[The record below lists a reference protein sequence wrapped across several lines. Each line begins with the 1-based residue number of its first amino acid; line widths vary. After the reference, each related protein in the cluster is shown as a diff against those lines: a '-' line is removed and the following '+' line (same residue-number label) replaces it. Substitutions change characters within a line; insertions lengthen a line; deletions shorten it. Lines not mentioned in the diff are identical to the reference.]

1 MNICGLHDK
10 ASCSSKE
17 LRIQS
22 TKCKYKWP
30 HLLTAGGFI
39 LQVMM
44 CFEQQH
50 LDTETGCDTDQSQQT
65 TWWIESEGEEW
76 RGEEAMYSHT
86 HKLIHTHTHRHRD
99 THHPH
104 VSALSSRIR
113 ACWGKPQACD
123 CVRGGFWVENS
134 IWTEDPIQRC
144 QYSPH
149 YLCSLLIQGRGEADV
164 EQNVN
169 FENAKQTPIRRW
181 QTVAQQTLWKNMID
195 NFIIVIWPMFQDF

>member
-1 MNICGLHDK
+1 MASSVDSRWFYSAGHDVFW
-10 ASCSSKE
+10 ATTFGHRDRVWHRSK
-17 LRIQS
+17 S
-22 TKCKYKWP
+22 TNN
-30 HLLTAGGFI
+30 
-39 LQVMM
+39 MM
-44 CFEQQH
+44 
-50 LDTETGCDTDQSQQT
+50 D
-65 TWWIESEGEEW
+65 WIRGRRMEG
-76 RGEEAMYSHT
+76 RGSHVQSHT
-86 HKLIHTHTHRHRD
+86 QTNTHTHTHRHRD